1 MRGYL
6 CIILD
11 LESLEDIFGR
21 CVVELIGSSL
31 VEINIAW
38 IGSGEELISAERSCT
53 GLDNEVIDIA

>member
-53 GLDNEVIDIA
+53 